1 MMNCMF
7 IPSSLCKF
15 LEQRCLTKVNEPN
28 ELQINKTFFSDE
40 RGFKINKMANFCSVE
55 VNDRTCQMESIDFQ
69 NLLANRHIFL
79 E

>member
-1 MMNCMF
+1 MMNCTF

-28 ELQINKTFFSDE
+28 ELQINKTFFQM
-40 RGFKINKMANFCSVE
+40 RGALKLIRWLFFCSVE
-55 VNDRTCQMESIDFQ
+55 VNDRTCQMESIHFQ